1 MGQYDRRQQQ
11 PIHLQGF
18 PSNITQMKDQ
28 VSTLAVDVLEGVVTV
43 VVNYSGKETLNHLV
57 FSILMNRNL
66 I

>member
-1 MGQYDRRQQQ
+1 
-11 PIHLQGF
+11 
-18 PSNITQMKDQ
+18 MKDQ